1 MILRRIRILGLFA
14 VVAFVLVACDDP
26 KDRLDSHMKKGIEFF
41 EAENYDSA
49 RIELKNALQIDATF
63 GEAYFY
69 LGRVYDAQKR
79 WPEAFRAF
87 QQAVNQSPDHIAA
100 NVQLGRYSILA
111 GDLPAALARAEH
123 AVELSQ
129 EKMRRAWRYVGRF
142 FSPRNSPTRPRWMPK
157 RPWSWIRQTKLPQ
170 QCWPVFCA

>member
-123 AVELSQ
+123 AVELS
-129 EKMRRAWRYVGRF
+129 
-142 FSPRNSPTRPRWMPK
+142 
-157 RPWSWIRQTKLPQ
+157 
-170 QCWPVFCA
+170 